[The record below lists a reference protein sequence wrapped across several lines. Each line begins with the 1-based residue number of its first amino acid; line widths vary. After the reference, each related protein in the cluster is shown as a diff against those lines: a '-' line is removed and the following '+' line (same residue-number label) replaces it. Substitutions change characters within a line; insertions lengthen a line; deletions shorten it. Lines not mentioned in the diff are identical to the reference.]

1 MSGGDSSPLRGE
13 VPGAARGWGLRRGL
27 VAMTLIAAAGLLVWW
42 GWFVLG
48 FLDEPS
54 AVDRVRAALIMIG
67 GGSIA
72 AGFAGAAAVPLSGDE
87 VRHVAMLA
95 RIGLEAGDEEFY
107 AGQLSG
113 ILEHIDRLQQ
123 LDTEDIPPTAQV
135 VEIASRLRDD
145 EPRPSLTQE
154 EALANAPAAVNGLFR
169 VPSIQEET

>member
-1 MSGGDSSPLRGE
+1 M
-13 VPGAARGWGLRRGL
+13 
-27 VAMTLIAAAGLLVWW
+27 
-42 GWFVLG
+42 
-48 FLDEPS
+48 
-54 AVDRVRAALIMIG
+54 
-67 GGSIA
+67 
-72 AGFAGAAAVPLSGDE
+72 PLSRDE

-135 VEIASRLRDD
+135 VEIASRLRED

-154 EALANAPAAVNGLFR
+154 EALANAPSAVNGSFR

>member
-1 MSGGDSSPLRGE
+1 
-13 VPGAARGWGLRRGL
+13 
-27 VAMTLIAAAGLLVWW
+27 
-42 GWFVLG
+42 
-48 FLDEPS
+48 
-54 AVDRVRAALIMIG
+54 
-67 GGSIA
+67 
-72 AGFAGAAAVPLSGDE
+72 VPLSKDE

-107 AGQLSG
+107 AGHLSG

-135 VEIASRLRDD
+135 VEIASRLRED

-154 EALANAPAAVNGLFR
+154 EALANAPAAVNGSFR